1 MKMKRADNNVNSAV
15 PSKSVSGPGKRRRR
29 TPEEARRLILETAQA
44 LIART
49 GPDGLR
55 LQDIAAAA
63 GISHPLILHHF
74 GSREGLVRALTR
86 QAAAELRDKLVAA
99 MASSDYSIEQQLDR
113 VFDAFRDGLAQRLA
127 WLTTV
132 DPDGRAEET
141 QMIMRDIADSLHARR
156 IATAP
161 PGTEIDRSDTYC
173 LVHLVAAA
181 AFGDALFGA
190 RLRCSAGLP
199 PTSET
204 AQRFRLW
211 LAALIRAHTSQSSQ
225 AHREQSPSPQPSPR
239 ERRGGTPGASEMRH
253 PRGARTRAPRGAGG

>member
-1 MKMKRADNNVNSAV
+1 MKMKRADNNVNSV
-15 PSKSVSGPGKRRRR
+15 VSSKSGAGPSKRRRR

-44 LIART
+44 LIAST
-49 GPDGLR
+49 GPEGLR

-132 DPDGRAEET
+132 NRDGRAEET
-141 QMIMRDIADSLHARR
+141 QMIMRDIATSLHTRR
-156 IATAP
+156 LATSP
-161 PGTEIDRSDTYC
+161 PGVAIERSDTDF
-173 LVHLVAAA
+173 LVYLVATA

-199 PTSET
+199 VTSET
-204 AQRFRLW
+204 DRRFRFW
-211 LAALIRAHTSQSSQ
+211 LAALIRAHTMPPPFPPP
-225 AHREQSPSPQPSPR
+225 QSPGQA
-239 ERRGGTPGASEMRH
+239 RGGEG
-253 PRGARTRAPRGAGG
+253 